1 MNVCKNE
8 VYYKMYCH
16 FTRARV
22 VENCRGV
29 MGVAGDQKGVRWGEG
44 YIALCTYY
52 WHLVVFLQIV
62 DITV

>member
-1 MNVCKNE
+1 
-8 VYYKMYCH
+8 MYCH